1 MYSDDQMFKWLFSSH
16 TKESLEKANQDNV
29 QPELTLQDRCLSDL
43 SCWYNTLDSA
53 RSVIEQYMQDAK
65 VVPDAS

>member
-1 MYSDDQMFKWLFSSH
+1 
-16 TKESLEKANQDNV
+16 LEKANQDNV

-65 VVPDAS
+65 VIPDAS